1 MVQCRDKNKIPA
13 LAPTY
18 RFQWEEVQ
26 DCYVLL
32 YPEGMI
38 KLSSSAGEILKRCD
52 GDNSIEQ
59 IINDLQRHFQNDSI
73 ENDVLNFMENA
84 YGNGWIINKQ

>member
-1 MVQCRDKNKIPA
+1 MTQHTDKQSTPA
-13 LAPTY
+13 LATTY

-52 GDNSIEQ
+52 GKNNIEQ
-59 IINDLQRHFQNDSI
+59 IINDLQQHFRASGI